1 MGYNRGATEVE
12 TMAIV
17 EVLVPQMGEGLQE
30 VRVLRFLKQPG
41 ERVARDEHIYE
52 METDKAVLEVESP
65 HSGVIIEWLA
75 KEGDILPI
83 GAPIARIEVEG
94 AVQTP
99 VATPAV
105 PATEA
110 AAPIESPIV
119 SPREPVQMG
128 PRTETIIPP
137 RTRAYARER
146 GISEEELRRIP
157 ATGTK
162 LMPEDI
168 DRYLAT
174 RSAAVAEAEYIDY
187 PLSPQQRTFIYR
199 VKRSSQVVVP
209 ATLKRPARWDTIQRV
224 VAQFKSQSNAPVQPS
239 EFQVLAY
246 CVVQATRN
254 HPKFRSQLI
263 GEDTLREYK
272 HVNLG
277 IAVARPGD
285 ELVTALVKE
294 ASALD
299 FISFVRAVQT
309 QIRRARQG
317 EDQAD
322 ASIQLLL
329 TYMGGYQMIDAIPVL
344 VSPAIAILF
353 AGDTFL
359 VDGVPHVNLVLTF
372 DHRLIN
378 GVGGAEFLN
387 EVARNLENAE
397 QLVMEGLG

>member
-1 MGYNRGATEVE
+1 
-12 TMAIV
+12 MAIV
-17 EVLVPQMGEGLQE
+17 EVVVPQMGEGLQE
-30 VRVLRFLKQPG
+30 VRILRFLKQPG
-41 ERVARDEHIYE
+41 DSVKRDEHIYE

-65 HSGVIIEWLA
+65 YSGVIVEWLA

-83 GAPIARIEVEG
+83 GAPIVRIEVES
-94 AVQTP
+94 AVQMP
-99 VATPAV
+99 AVAPATPA
-105 PATEA
+105 AEA
-110 AAPIESPIV
+110 AVPRETTITP
-119 SPREPVQMG
+119 PREPVSMG
-128 PRTETIIPP
+128 PRTEVIIPP
-137 RTRAYARER
+137 RTRAYAREK
-146 GISEEELRRIP
+146 GLSEEELRRIP
-157 ATGTK
+157 ASGTK

-168 DRYLAT
+168 DLYLAT
-174 RSAAVAEAEYIDY
+174 RSTAIAEAEYIDY

-209 ATLKRPARWDTIQRV
+209 ATLKRPARWDAVQRV
-224 VAQFKSQSNAPVQPS
+224 VAQFKSQANAPVQPS
-239 EFQVLAY
+239 EFQVFAY

-254 HPKFRSQLI
+254 HPKFRSQLV

-299 FISFVRAVQT
+299 FVSFVRAVQA

-344 VSPAIAILF
+344 VAPAIAILF

-359 VDGVPHVNLVLTF
+359 VDDVPHVNLVLTF

-397 QLVMEGLG
+397 QLMQQGLG

>member
-1 MGYNRGATEVE
+1 MP
-12 TMAIV
+12 IV

-30 VRVLRFLKQPG
+30 VRVLRFLRQPG
-41 ERVARDEHIYE
+41 ERVARDEHLYE

-65 HSGVIIEWLA
+65 YSGVIVEWLA

-94 AVQTP
+94 AVEAPVSAPTTPTAEATVPTPTPPAPP
-99 VATPAV
+99 VA
-105 PATEA
+105 
-110 AAPIESPIV
+110 
-119 SPREPVQMG
+119 EPVPMG
-128 PRTETIIPP
+128 PRGEAVIPP
-137 RTRAYARER
+137 RTRAYAREK

-157 ATGTK
+157 ARGIK

-168 DRYLAT
+168 DHYLAT
-174 RSAAVAEAEYIDY
+174 RSAAIAEAEYIDY
-187 PLSPQQRTFIYR
+187 PLQPQQRTFLYR

-209 ATLKRPARWDTIQRV
+209 ATLKRPARWDAVQRV
-224 VAQFKSQSNAPVQPS
+224 VAQFKSQPNAPVQPS
-239 EFQVLAY
+239 EFQVFAY

-299 FISFVRAVQT
+299 FMSFVRTVQA
-309 QIRRARQG
+309 QIRRARAG

-344 VSPAIAILF
+344 VAPAVAILF
-353 AGDTFL
+353 AGDTFP
-359 VDGVPHVNLVLTF
+359 VEGIPHVNLVLTF

-397 QLVMEGLG
+397 QLVPL